1 MKPSNNLENKTL
13 SETYWRVQL
22 VCMNVETHSS
32 LESLSIRTKGLWWI
46 KVCYDNFTIL
56 VYNFGLSDTKD
67 NTSGPINR
75 GGIVDLPLLRTLLA
89 FYQMSGEHSF
99 YEVMGS
105 FALVAYVSLPASKTL
120 LEQLLGWLNFSL
132 DSADFFC
139 RYKRK
144 N

>member
-1 MKPSNNLENKTL
+1 MKPSNNLENNTL

-56 VYNFGLSDTKD
+56 VYNFGLSDAKD
-67 NTSGPINR
+67 NTSGSINR

-120 LEQLLGWLNFSL
+120 LEQLLDWLNFSL